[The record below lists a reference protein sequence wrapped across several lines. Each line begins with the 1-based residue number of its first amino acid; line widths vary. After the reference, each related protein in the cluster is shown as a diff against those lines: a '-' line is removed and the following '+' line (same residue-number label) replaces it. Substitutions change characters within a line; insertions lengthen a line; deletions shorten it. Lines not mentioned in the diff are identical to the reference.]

1 MSKINFQIKDEL
13 GFCTRLDDGVSG
25 MTVTAL
31 ANFCGTLQHTIT
43 QLPNRIRDSSSITN
57 ELPESL
63 KSFAGKEWRL
73 ITNYDKNSL
82 FVIDEL
88 CHAILE
94 YYAMDARKY
103 KGKQVAINNYR
114 MIARAGLRVFIWSK
128 TGYSPQSMSEEQLVL
143 HNSIPIMQ
151 EAITQLQS
159 QVQKLLSSSDDCSYK
174 KSNYIPPG
182 WNKEVWSKLPEQD
195 KRHFRF
201 LYRRRGFKPNYH
213 TEDESASMET
223 LTLQV
228 KQKQRNELKAIVGD
242 VSPKEKARL
251 EAAKK
256 EVLKRFWEEGEKHE

>member
-1 MSKINFQIKDEL
+1 MSNL
-13 GFCTRLDDGVSG
+13 N
-25 MTVTAL
+25 VT
-31 ANFCGTLQHTIT
+31 
-43 QLPNRIRDSSSITN
+43 
-57 ELPESL
+57 
-63 KSFAGKEWRL
+63 
-73 ITNYDKNSL
+73 
-82 FVIDEL
+82 
-88 CHAILE
+88 
-94 YYAMDARKY
+94 KY
-103 KGKQVAINNYR
+103 KGALVVDSRLIAQELDIKHKNFLATLNKYIDEIETDWGQVAFETETVINSVGASNCVKYALLTEQQATLL
-114 MIARAGLRVFIWSK
+114 M
-128 TGYSPQSMSEEQLVL
+128 TYSRNTFQVRQCKRQLVKAFDKAKEIQSSEL
-143 HNSIPIMQ
+143 NLRITELENKLETALDAINSLNS
-151 EAITQLQS
+151 ANAQLQS
-159 QVQKLLSSSDDCSYK
+159 QVQKLLSSSDNCSYK

-182 WNKEVWSKLPEQD
+182 WNKEVWSRLPEQD